1 MVPGSF
7 YRQILPAQSVHL
19 GFSFTCLQHLEK
31 TPQTLDENLLPV
43 PNALE
48 LFQAQSHSD
57 FCTFL
62 RHREKEILPGGC
74 LVLCFPIVGSA
85 KRENLAAP
93 VTALGTAGIEMIQE
107 GVMCKEVAGAFQKP
121 AHDRSM
127 EEVLRSLDA
136 KGDGWIVRDLF
147 EDSVVHPAIEEL
159 RTDQKKNGPT
169 EEASAKYADA
179 LIDWIVAVVASGFL
193 KAIKVGEPGCT
204 DERAEEIFA
213 EWVRRAKRV
222 CLRDHRDQEA
232 FLSFVYIWLQRSNE

>member
-7 YRQILPAQSVHL
+7 YRRILPAQSVHL

-31 TPQTLDENLLPV
+31 TPQTLDENLQPL
-43 PNALE
+43 PNAHE

-93 VTALGTAGIEMIQE
+93 VDAVRTAMIEMIND
-107 GVMCKEVAGAFQKP
+107 GLIRVEVACAFQKP

-127 EEVLRSLDA
+127 EEVHRSLDA
-136 KGDGWIVRDLF
+136 KRDGWIVWDLF

-159 RTDQKKNGPT
+159 RRDQEKNGPS
-169 EEASAKYADA
+169 EEASARYADA
-179 LIDWIVAVVASGFL
+179 LIDWVVAVVAGAFF

-204 DERAEEIFA
+204 DERADELFA
-213 EWVRRAKRV
+213 EWVRRAKRA

-232 FLSFVYIWLQRSNE
+232 FLSFVYIWLQRSSE